1 MAEIVF
7 SYDNTFRNGAA
18 VMYSWKIKPWAL
30 FSAFTTGNDPR
41 QPLVAF
47 SSVACL
53 RVLLSQNLNVFVV
66 HLTTQNMVLFK

>member
-18 VMYSWKIKPWAL
+18 VMYSWKVKPWAL
-30 FSAFTTGNDPR
+30 FSAFTMGNDPR

-47 SSVACL
+47 ASVACL
-53 RVLLSQNLNVFVV
+53 
-66 HLTTQNMVLFK
+66 